1 MYSDGQKLESGTV
14 GVYTRTLRLRQRVGR
29 IQWMAVFI
37 TSCFEIKSTTQN
49 SLFSIRA
56 NPK

>member
-1 MYSDGQKLESGTV
+1 MYSDGQKLESGSV
-14 GVYTRTLRLRQRVGR
+14 GVYKRTLRPRRPVGR
-29 IQWMAVFI
+29 IQWMAFFI